1 MTAAGP
7 DLTIRD
13 FVAGDE
19 IAFRNLNEEW
29 IRRYFAM
36 EPKDEES
43 LADPRETILS
53 HGGRIFFAVR
63 RGVTVGCCALLAMG
77 PGEYEV
83 AKMAVTESVRGAG
96 VGRRLL
102 ETVIAEARA
111 AGARRLYLETN
122 QKWRLPFTC
131 MNRSDSGI
139 FRGSAWSRLH
149 TRVPT
154 WPWSFNWRSRPMRRA
169 EIFLAQDS
177 AVMQLVTG
185 DDIGDGAHGNRI
197 IAGDAAPHPSFAA
210 Q

>member
-122 QKWRLPFTC
+122 QKLAPAIHLYESLGFRHIPREC
-131 MNRSDSGI
+131 VVPSPYARSNV
-139 FRGSAWSRLH
+139 AMELQL
-149 TRVPT
+149 
-154 WPWSFNWRSRPMRRA
+154 A
-169 EIFLAQDS
+169 EPA
-177 AVMQLVTG
+177 
-185 DDIGDGAHGNRI
+185 
-197 IAGDAAPHPSFAA
+197 
-210 Q
+210 